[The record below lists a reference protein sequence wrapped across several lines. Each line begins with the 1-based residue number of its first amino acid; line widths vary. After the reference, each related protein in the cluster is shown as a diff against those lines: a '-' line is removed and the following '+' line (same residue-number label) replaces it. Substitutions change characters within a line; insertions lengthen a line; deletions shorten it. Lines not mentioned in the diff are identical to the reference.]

1 MFSKTPQ
8 SKKRFIIGMIVL
20 AIIIFIWVSGI
31 RKCFTFEYIK
41 TQSDWLHMQVETQ
54 YWRTVILYLLAFI
67 MVVIFC
73 LPGAAVMSIVGGYLF
88 GVLFGVMYL
97 MIGATLGA
105 IIFFLVVRYLLGS
118 YLQLRFASR
127 LVRFNQL
134 IARRGWLFLL
144 MLRCLPLIPFAMV
157 NILAGLTNIK
167 FSTFV
172 WTTLVGVIPTGIIFT
187 YAGRQLGTIKSM
199 QDIFTPSILGAFV
212 LLIAV
217 VCLPVIVNRFKK
229 IF

>member
-1 MFSKTPQ
+1 MFKNTPQ

-20 AIIIFIWVSGI
+20 AIMAFIWFSGI
-31 RKCFTFEYIK
+31 RKCFTFDYIK
-41 TQSDWLHMQVETQ
+41 TQSDWLRMQVETN
-54 YWRTVILYLLAFI
+54 YWKTVFLYLISFVI
-67 MVVIFC
+67 VVIFC

-88 GVLFGVMYL
+88 GVFFGLLYL
-97 MIGATLGA
+97 IIGATIGA

-118 YLQLRFASR
+118 YLQVRFASK
-127 LVRFNQL
+127 LHRFNQL

-172 WTTLVGVIPTGIIFT
+172 WTTIVGVIPTGIIFA
-187 YAGRQLGTIKSM
+187 YAGRQLGTIKSLH
-199 QDIFTPSILGAFV
+199 DIFTPSILGALV
-212 LLIAV
+212 LIMVV
-217 VCLPVIVNRFKK
+217 VCLPVLINRYRK

>member
-1 MFSKTPQ
+1 MFSKTPHA
-8 SKKRFIIGMIVL
+8 KRRFIIGMIVL

-41 TQSDWLHMQVETQ
+41 TQSDWLRMQVETH
-54 YWRTVILYLLAFI
+54 YWKTVFLYLLAFI
-67 MVVIFC
+67 TVVIFC

-88 GVLFGVMYL
+88 GVFFGVIYL
-97 MIGATLGA
+97 MIGATIGA

-134 IARRGWLFLL
+134 IERRGWLFLL

-187 YAGRQLGTIKSM
+187 YAGRQLGTIKNV
-199 QDIFTPSILGAFV
+199 QDIFTSSILGALI
-212 LLIAV
+212 LLILA
-217 VCLPVIVNRFKK
+217 VCLPVIINRYKR